1 MPLILSGNVAT
12 ELAGA
17 TFNVDNSCRF
27 NDDDTAWMEKDS
39 SSVAEKKNRNN
50 IFLDEKRKSN
60 NFSNE
65 HNYSQ

>member
-1 MPLILSGNVAT
+1 MPLILPGNVAT

-39 SSVAEKKNRNN
+39 SSVA
-50 IFLDEKRKSN
+50 
-60 NFSNE
+60 
-65 HNYSQ
+65 